1 MINNL
6 YTKSFLKGVR
16 LEALRK
22 RVWYRALD
30 RVERSIF
37 NLTCSIIDRVKSAVL
52 GSVLVGIIDRLREA
66 MKGGFVKVVESVG
79 CERAVRFAGLARGW
93 GYGDVRGW
101 LKDLR
106 FARYLA
112 LLVYNAPSGWG
123 V

>member
-1 MINNL
+1 MF
-6 YTKSFLKGVR
+6 TKDFLRGVR

-22 RVWYRALD
+22 RVWYRVLD
-30 RVERSIF
+30 RVERGIF
-37 NLTCSIIDRVKSAVL
+37 NLTCSVVDRVKSAVL
-52 GSVLVGIIDRLREA
+52 GSVLVGIIVRLREA
-66 MKGGFVKVVESVG
+66 MKGGFVRVWESVG

-101 LKDLR
+101 LEGLG